1 MSAAVADLDEL
12 DGVAETVASKRE
24 FGGKNFP
31 GLEDG
36 KHTFQILLGELKEFA
51 AGITYKFKLGVNV
64 GTDLVEGEKVYW
76 LKGKNGIGDQ
86 ERKNLN
92 DLKADLAALGCD
104 VDNWTAAHSRPFTK
118 ELKRASSALVG
129 VKFDGAK
136 KTTESKTGTVYVNIY
151 VNARTK
157 DDGFPEV
164 IDAAVI
170 EKANEADKFF

>member
-12 DGVAETVASKRE
+12 DGVAETVSSKRE
-24 FGGKNFP
+24 YGGKNFP

-36 KHTFQILLGELKEFA
+36 KHTFQILLGEFKEFA
-51 AGITYKFKLGVNV
+51 NGITYKLKLGVTV
-64 GTDLVEGEKVYW
+64 GTDMIEGEKVYW

-92 DLKADLAALGCD
+92 DLKADLSTLGCD
-104 VDNWTAAHSRPFTK
+104 VENWTGANSRPFTK
-118 ELKRASSALVG
+118 ELKRVGSALVG

-136 KTTESKTGTVYVNIY
+136 KTTEAKSGTTYVNIY
-151 VNARTK
+151 LNARSK
-157 DDGFPEV
+157 DDGLPEA